1 MGTGSYRKPVFIVG
15 EAPGFQEDQM
25 GRPFVGRSGKFLRTE
40 LLRTEINP
48 EQLYLT
54 NTVKC
59 FPDRTPSEKESET
72 CATKYLVQEI
82 RELNPEWILTLGSP
96 AFKTITKSS
105 ESITE
110 ARGKVWDCKLS
121 PGPLVFPT
129 YHPAFILRR
138 KDHLTTFRLDLE
150 LFAAVLDL

>member
-1 MGTGSYRKPVFIVG
+1 MGTGSYRRPVFIVG
-15 EAPGFQEDQM
+15 EAPGFQEDQL
-25 GRPFVGRSGKFLRTE
+25 GRPFVGRSGKLLRSE
-40 LLRTEINP
+40 LLRANINA
-48 EQLYLT
+48 EQMYLT

-59 FPDRTPSEKESET
+59 YPDGPPTETETRVCSSLYLLSEIE
-72 CATKYLVQEI
+72 
-82 RELNPEWILTLGSP
+82 ELNPEWILALGSP
-96 AFKTITKSS
+96 AFRTITKSS

-129 YHPAFILRR
+129 FHPAFLLRR
-138 KDHLTTFRLDLE
+138 KDLMTTFRLDLE